1 MPQDLFVGSDAPL
14 SLVSLFINLLIGIVL
29 SIVLSFHFRTFGSTL
44 SNREGFSSVFPLI
57 LLTTVLVISIVKSSL
72 ALSLGLVGAL
82 SIVRFRTPIKEP
94 EELAY
99 LFLAIAMGLGLGAAQ
114 TVPTVLASAVILIAM
129 AMRKVIR
136 KTDTIRNL
144 YMSVD
149 LDAQDNDAG
158 DLKGRLEELN
168 VLISQYVAGCDL
180 RRFDLRGNLIDAT
193 YFPNVEST
201 TDLSQLS
208 DQLRLKYP
216 EIGITFID
224 QNNMPSV

>member
-1 MPQDLFVGSDAPL
+1 MPQDLFIGSDAPL

-114 TVPTVLASAVILIAM
+114 TVPTVLASAVILVAM
-129 AMRKVIR
+129 AMRKMIR
-136 KTDTIRNL
+136 KTDAIRNL

-149 LDAQDNDAG
+149 LDTQGEDAG

-168 VLISQYVAGCDL
+168 GLISQYVAGCDL
-180 RRFDLRGNLIDAT
+180 RRFDLRGSLIDAT
-193 YFPNVEST
+193 YFLNVEST
-201 TDLSQLS
+201 GDLSQLS

>member
-29 SIVLSFHFRTFGSTL
+29 SFVLSFHFRTFGSTL

-57 LLTTVLVISIVKSSL
+57 LLTTVLVITIVKSSL

-114 TVPTVLASAVILIAM
+114 TVPTILASALILIAM
-129 AMRKVIR
+129 AMKKMIR
-136 KTDTIRNL
+136 KTDVIRNL
-144 YMSVD
+144 YLSID
-149 LDAQDNDAG
+149 LDISDEDAG
-158 DLKGRLEELN
+158 DVKGRLDELN
-168 VLISQYVAGCDL
+168 TLVSQCVAGSDL
-180 RRFDLRGNLIDAT
+180 RRFDVRGNLIDAT
-193 YFPNVEST
+193 YFLNVEST
-201 TDLSQLS
+201 GDLSQLS
-208 DQLRLKYP
+208 DRLRSRYP
-216 EIGITFID
+216 KIGVTFID